1 MVLGFT
7 AAGSLC
13 FYTFTTYMQKYLVN
27 TAGMHAN
34 VASGIMTVALCVFM
48 LVQPLFGALSD
59 KIGRRTSMLCF
70 GALATLFTVP
80 ILSAL
85 QNVTSPYAA
94 FALVMCALLIVSF
107 YTSIRDP
114 ESGDVSGAGSRHGRR
129 FILCGSK
136 CVIWR
141 LCGICRAVAKICRY
155 GEFVLL
161 VCYRD
166 GRSGFPVSLMLH
178 RKGKGLRL

>member
-70 GALATLFTVP
+70 GALATLFHRSNSLRVAECDV
-80 ILSAL
+80 AL
-85 QNVTSPYAA
+85 CRICFS
-94 FALVMCALLIVSF
+94 
-107 YTSIRDP
+107 
-114 ESGDVSGAGSRHGRR
+114 DV
-129 FILCGSK
+129 
-136 CVIWR
+136 
-141 LCGICRAVAKICRY
+141 RAIDC
-155 GEFVLL
+155 EFLYL
-161 VCYRD
+161 D
-166 GRSGFPVSLMLH
+166 
-178 RKGKGLRL
+178 